1 MDYFIE
7 ITIGGKKIRI
17 EMYIEGVSEN
27 ILEFKETEF
36 MYPVGSQHSK
46 MFRVIEKNT
55 KRISTCKRVTLK
67 LMDPSTYQVFLSAVK
82 EAQFL
87 SSQGS
92 KNPNL
97 LKLRGYYFLKRKMFE
112 FWNVQ
117 VELIML
123 YEDHDICLLDL
134 MRARKLQ

>member
-17 EMYIEGVSEN
+17 EMYIEGVSDN

-36 MYPVGSQHSK
+36 MYPVGSPHSK

-67 LMDPSTYQVFLSAVK
+67 LMDPSSY
-82 EAQFL
+82 
-87 SSQGS
+87 
-92 KNPNL
+92 
-97 LKLRGYYFLKRKMFE
+97 
-112 FWNVQ
+112 
-117 VELIML
+117 
-123 YEDHDICLLDL
+123 
-134 MRARKLQ
+134 